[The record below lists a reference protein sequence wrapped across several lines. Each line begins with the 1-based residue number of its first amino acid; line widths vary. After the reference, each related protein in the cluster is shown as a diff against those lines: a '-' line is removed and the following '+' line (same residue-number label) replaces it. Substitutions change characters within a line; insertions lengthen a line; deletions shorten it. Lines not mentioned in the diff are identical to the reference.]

1 MEDLQYYEIAE
12 ILNISIGT
20 VMSRPFYGRKKLQSV
35 LEPFCMPYMPLE
47 RARIAGRAYRPN
59 SIYMSGQTFRH
70 GAGTRGQSRSIL
82 IASRA
87 AKVSSSGHGIRTQY
101 GS

>member
-47 RARIAGRAYRPN
+47 RPRIAGRAYRPN

-70 GAGTRGQSRSIL
+70 GAGTRGRPDL
-82 IASRA
+82 PPDCVRA
-87 AKVSSSGHGIRTQY
+87 GPRNSHPTT
-101 GS
+101 GSA